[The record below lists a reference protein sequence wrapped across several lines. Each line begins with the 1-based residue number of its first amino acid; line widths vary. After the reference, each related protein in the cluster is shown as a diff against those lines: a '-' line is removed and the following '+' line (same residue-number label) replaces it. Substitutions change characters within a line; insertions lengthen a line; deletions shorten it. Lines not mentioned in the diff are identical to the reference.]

1 MIDPSE
7 SEVPEMEQTLGK
19 RIVHNR
25 KRLGLTQDA
34 LAERLGVTPQAVS
47 KWENDQSCPDIAMLP
62 RLAEIF
68 GITTD
73 SLLGLEAPAKEA
85 EVVTEDVPGLHI
97 DKNDDHWEFKWDA
110 GRKNYIGMAMWIISA
125 ALMLL
130 AANFLDQQVSLWTA
144 LWTTGLTIFGILGLW
159 CGSGILRL
167 GCGLAGVYFIAGE
180 LWPRMFVLE
189 KSYILPIFL
198 LLFGL
203 SLLTKAGKKK
213 KKPSFHITSHGKDK
227 RHSEYEVEGEEFH
240 CELSFGSRNQPVE
253 LPRLREGEAEVSFGE
268 LTLDLRGCGEFAPGC
283 HLELDC
289 SFGELTVLL
298 PASVRA
304 ETSSSTAFGDFTV
317 CGQPNPD
324 AANLI
329 LVDASANFGEITLR
343 YI

>member
-1 MIDPSE
+1 
-7 SEVPEMEQTLGK
+7 MEQTLGK

-110 GRKNYIGMAMWIISA
+110 GRKNYIGMAVWIISA

-130 AANFLDQQVSLWTA
+130 AANFLQRHVSLWTA
-144 LWTTGLTIFGILGLW
+144 LWTTGLAVFGIMGLW
-159 CGSGILRL
+159 CRSGVLRL

-189 KSYILPIFL
+189 KSYILPVFL

-203 SLLTKAGKKK
+203 SLLTKSLKKRK
-213 KKPSFHITSHGKDK
+213 DPFLRITSRGKEK
-227 RHSEYEVEGEEFH
+227 HNCEYEANGESFS
-240 CELSFGSRNQPVE
+240 CELSFGTRNQPVE

-268 LTLDLRGCGEFAPGC
+268 LTLDLRGCKEFAAGC
-283 HLELDC
+283 QLELDC

-298 PASVRA
+298 PASVRV
-304 ETSSSTAFGDFTV
+304 ELSSNTAFGDVTV
-317 CGQPNPD
+317 TGQPNPD
-324 AANLI
+324 ATSLL
-329 LVDASANFGEITLR
+329 LVDASANFGEINLR